1 MIRTPQYTFADIL
14 QAPAIALSAKRIAL
28 MAIAVVSSW
37 AVYALFAYASFLIAG
52 DNLDSLFRTWGVF
65 PFAIPH
71 GIASQMVLGL
81 GVAGAIICLMTGFTG
96 VAGFCME
103 ESRGN
108 RFMTFSQGID
118 FALQRLKQIVLAETA
133 IASFVAFILLLFVI
147 AGVVGRI
154 PFVGESVFAL
164 IVLFPGFVIALFL
177 VFIIVVGGIATILL
191 PVVTAADRRNES
203 FMSILETFSTLIR
216 QPLRWLGATAVTA
229 LFAKIATWLFL
240 TASLSAIRLLVWGG
254 SILGGDGVQEMYRS
268 ALAKLPV
275 NSRGGE
281 FLMTLWPGIRTGNL
295 MSLIPRSS
303 SDSDFGGYVMA
314 TVLCIILAIA
324 VSYGL
329 CVIIAGQAR
338 VYILIKYLK
347 DGHRIGD
354 EPSIFADTASTSDE
368 KKD

>member
-254 SILGGDGVQEMYRS
+254 SIL
-268 ALAKLPV
+268 
-275 NSRGGE
+275 
-281 FLMTLWPGIRTGNL
+281 
-295 MSLIPRSS
+295 
-303 SDSDFGGYVMA
+303 
-314 TVLCIILAIA
+314 
-324 VSYGL
+324 
-329 CVIIAGQAR
+329 
-338 VYILIKYLK
+338 
-347 DGHRIGD
+347 
-354 EPSIFADTASTSDE
+354 
-368 KKD
+368 